1 MLAAAEPFPMVV
13 RRWYPCST
21 AAALP
26 SPDTSRI
33 RQDDRVAVD
42 HIEAGQHGDREDR
55 AESPP
60 YWRIRP
66 NRGRVTVKTAGDC
79 RRCGPAQIDN
89 YARSA
94 LKKAVLESRP

>member
-1 MLAAAEPFPMVV
+1 MN
-13 RRWYPCST
+13 RSG
-21 AAALP
+21 
-26 SPDTSRI
+26 
-33 RQDDRVAVD
+33 RVADQPAGNGDEVVADD
-42 HIEAGQHGDREDR
+42 HIEAGSTAIERTAFR

-79 RRCGPAQIDN
+79 CRCGPAQIDN
-89 YARSA
+89 YARPT